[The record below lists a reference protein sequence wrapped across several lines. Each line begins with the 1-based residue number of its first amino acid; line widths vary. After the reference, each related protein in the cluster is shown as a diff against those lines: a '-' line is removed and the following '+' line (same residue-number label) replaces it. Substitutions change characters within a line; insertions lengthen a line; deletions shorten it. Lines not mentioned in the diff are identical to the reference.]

1 MTRFTLSSLLILALC
16 ACGDKDDGD
25 DTGASADGGGDGG
38 GGAYCGD
45 ANACCDYVNAVLGCY
60 EQLGYDTSMAGLDET
75 ACTGYD
81 PAAEPYF
88 TCLADAWNGY
98 SCEDVNDIS
107 NAATQAATEC
117 VAG

>member
-1 MTRFTLSSLLILALC
+1 MTRLLFSSLFVFALT
-16 ACGDKDDGD
+16 ACGDKEEGD
-25 DTGASADGGGDGG
+25 DTAGSAGADGGGGG
-38 GGAYCGD
+38 YCGD

-60 EQLGYDTSMAGLDET
+60 EQLGYDVTMAGIDET

-81 PAAEPYF
+81 AAADPYF
-88 TCLADAWNGY
+88 TCLAEVWNGY
-98 SCEDVNDIS
+98 TCENPEDIS